1 MEFIH
6 DRKGNI
12 LFSLQGSKVNRI
24 KFHNK
29 TLTLTADE
37 MYQLVDGEEK
47 AFPGEICFKSCDVN
61 VCNVLIFNKTLC
73 EGRFYGKSLCL
84 RDFLNEY
91 ADSEFEIITEGYLVI
106 QLHTLGGFGK
116 KEKLQYLPLCIFG
129 KQLNFIFQR
138 NLVSNL
144 KMQMTIREKRKF

>member
-1 MEFIH
+1 MRDNMEFIH

-29 TLTLTADE
+29 TLTLTVDE
-37 MYQLVDGEEK
+37 MSQLVDGEEK

-91 ADSEFEIITEGYLVI
+91 ADSEFEIITEGY
-106 QLHTLGGFGK
+106 FGNTTTYTGWLW
-116 KEKLQYLPLCIFG
+116 EEG
-129 KQLNFIFQR
+129 KTP
-138 NLVSNL
+138 VSAIMYIWNSGD
-144 KMQMTIREKRKF
+144 MVYRV